1 MEDLKSHYSKKI
13 EEMRR
18 FYEDT
23 IDKLENQLK
32 IYERRTQEEDDYR
45 VSLYHLLPFL
55 IWFNVK

>member
-45 VSLYHLLPFL
+45 VSFYHLLPFL
-55 IWFNVK
+55 I